1 MRLFG
6 FSPTRATRP
15 MWTLAELDIDYEA
28 VTDGVLQHPELKNFH
43 PLGRIPAMDIDG
55 KGLFESAAMC
65 TYLADINPDKGL
77 ISPSGTW
84 ARAMHDQWVLFALT
98 EMEAWA
104 WSTFRSENIVP
115 ENERVPA
122 MYDYNRKA
130 YRKSAAALEMALADN
145 DYLVDNTF
153 SVTDIIV
160 GWTCHFATRLG
171 YNEGFDNINA
181 YVARLMAR
189 PACALPSLLDAA

>member
-15 MWTLAELDIDYEA
+15 MWTLAELNIDYEG
-28 VTDGVLQHPELKNFH
+28 VTEDVFKHPELKKYH
-43 PLGRIPAMDIDG
+43 PLGRLPAMDIDG
-55 KGLFESAAMC
+55 KGLFESAAIC
-65 TYLADINPDKGL
+65 TYLADLNKDKGL

-84 ARAMHDQWVLFALT
+84 GRAMHDQWVSFVLT

-115 ENERVPA
+115 KNERVPE

-130 YRKSAAALEMALADN
+130 YRKSSELLETALADSE
-145 DYLVDNTF
+145 YLINNRF

-160 GWTCHFATRLG
+160 GWTCHFTTRLG

-181 YVARLMAR
+181 YVSRLMAR
-189 PACALPSLLDAA
+189 PKCALPELS